1 MQFDVILKATPRV
14 KLNVQLNVR
23 FLVNLKMIH
32 NVKLNVQLNMQLNV
46 QFYENLKWKEMVTE
60 DRHFLFDIPISSFHL
75 DDHISLFWF
84 CFFFVCFFSHFNGN
98 DKL

>member
-75 DDHISLFWF
+75 DDHISLF
-84 CFFFVCFFSHFNGN
+84 CLFFFHVS
-98 DKL
+98 LSLLPS